1 MAAPPRAD
9 FKLILDAIDPAQA
22 PAIVA
27 ELMEVLNIPRQVAT
41 AATQQAPIIL
51 VGGMSQPQAAVART
65 HVVRLGRLGAKLRL
79 TAEPVGKLKA
89 MTWKSIPQF
98 VRRPANLFVCPSCG
112 ERFVVQRWL
121 HQTAVDQAAAPAA
134 APVAAEPVEAQ
145 ALPED
150 APLRV
155 EDVPPE
161 PAPAPAPAPEP
172 VAAAPE
178 PVEVAPEPVAP
189 APEPVAPAPEP
200 EPVAAAPVEE
210 VAMAEPVMAE
220 PVEAEAIPAEPVPA
234 AAPVAAAAPAP
245 APEPE
250 PEPEPAPA
258 PSGPLY
264 DVSVAKVR
272 GPKQDRLAELIA
284 ERLSISFEEASRM
297 CERTIIMVCKG
308 AEESEAA
315 SWRKAL
321 AGLGLKPR
329 IRKRS

>member
-121 HQTAVDQAAAPAA
+121 HQTAHDQAPAPPAPVSAVPVAEAVAVEAVPAAPAEG
-134 APVAAEPVEAQ
+134 VQAEPA
-145 ALPED
+145 
-150 APLRV
+150 
-155 EDVPPE
+155 
-161 PAPAPAPAPEP
+161 APAPEP
-172 VAAAPE
+172 
-178 PVEVAPEPVAP
+178 
-189 APEPVAPAPEP
+189 
-200 EPVAAAPVEE
+200 APVEDVPE
-210 VAMAEPVMAE
+210 AEPIMAE
-220 PVEAEAIPAEPVPA
+220 PVEAVAVPAEPVPA
-234 AAPVAAAAPAP
+234 PAPVAAAV
-245 APEPE
+245 PEPE
-250 PEPEPAPA
+250 PEPEPSSGA
-258 PSGPLY
+258 SGPLY

-284 ERLSISFEEASRM
+284 ERLRISFEEASRM